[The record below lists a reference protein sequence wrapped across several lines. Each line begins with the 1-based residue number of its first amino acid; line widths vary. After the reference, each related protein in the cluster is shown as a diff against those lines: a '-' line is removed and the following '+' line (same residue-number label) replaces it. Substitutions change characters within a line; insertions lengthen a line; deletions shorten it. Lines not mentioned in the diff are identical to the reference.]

1 MKLLIAQ
8 LVIFITLFI
17 MTINN
22 SCLSL
27 TNNIT
32 GTIIFIY
39 IVLIV
44 IIFFIIITILDVIKK
59 LKKDIIENIIIS
71 LDYNEN
77 RIKDSIQ
84 KVETYLES
92 NLEDVINNTI
102 HTIITDSKLHNDI
115 INVKL
120 NNNLIETHTT
130 HELLKELFMLEND
143 TNRLLHFDVD
153 NNQQDLFCKQVI
165 EDSINNTKI
174 KDIIIEDDKVIIPKE
189 KNSRTI
195 MGSMV
200 EDNILHLDKTL
211 EESFIDNK
219 IIPKEKNSRTINRRK
234 KQQP

>member
-8 LVIFITLFI
+8 LVIFITAFI

-32 GTIIFIY
+32 GTIIFSY

-102 HTIITDSKLHNDI
+102 HTIITDSKLHHDKLVI
-115 INVKL
+115 LL

-153 NNQQDLFCKQVI
+153 NDQQDLFCKQVI

-174 KDIIIEDDKVIIPKE
+174 KDIIIEDDKV
-189 KNSRTI
+189 T
-195 MGSMV
+195 
-200 EDNILHLDKTL
+200 
-211 EESFIDNK
+211 
-219 IIPKEKNSRTINRRK
+219 IPKEKNSRTINRRK
-234 KQQP
+234 KQQL